1 LPDKVTT
8 TSRAQPAFTTR
19 AFIISL
25 PDHFICDRRTRH
37 KTVAPYL
44 RSYHLLPFTAHAD
57 PSPESSNSPQPT
69 NPRSNSPSAQDPL
82 LPSNPMPL
90 HLSTPVKFVKR
101 IGDRIAAGL
110 ADRGILTIEDLL
122 YHLPFR
128 YEDRLHPKP
137 LSLYNPGDMASL
149 LGEVRGTTLLRTRS
163 GPIFEMTVGIT
174 PPPDPSTTTVGAPRL
189 ASETWVSTDP
199 SMAGLLNPRTPF
211 LETIKCMWF
220 HGTYLKDK
228 FKPGQKIALYGKL
241 EGSRTG
247 NALGAIPGSTRFK
260 MIQPTFEILPDS
272 NATGEDAEFISL
284 EMGRIVPIYESLGG
298 KTPWGS
304 KLTSRWTRRILWTI
318 FKDLTESEAHATS
331 SLSPQNMGAPS
342 MPTASSSEWV
352 GVNIAHTPK
361 RSNPPSAQDPTASSS
376 EWVGVNIAHTPTR
389 SLPLDAQ
396 SDETLPTSLR
406 TRLAFPTRMA
416 ALRDLHFPPAGTSM
430 TDLMSARTPAHRRL
444 IFEEFFYL
452 ELGLELKRRKLRN
465 RQGTAFVTND
475 QVREALKQILPF
487 KPTAAQKRVLGE
499 IVHDMRRTQPMRRL
513 LQGDVGSGK
522 TIVAFQAALVA
533 IENGYQVA
541 LMAPT
546 EILATQH
553 YLSARKLLFEK
564 ISPRTKRPYRIGLLT
579 GSLDDRT
586 KRDTRARIFRGEI
599 DLAIGTHAL
608 VEDKVDF
615 ANLGLVIVDEQ
626 HRFGVQQ
633 RFQLIRKPNTGT
645 PSQTNL
651 DQPQIP
657 GAPSIPTAPSSEWV
671 GVNQS
676 NTPTQSPAT
685 YSEPDVL
692 VMTATPIPRTLA
704 LTLYGDLEASII
716 DELPPG
722 RTPIQTRRLPEERAS
737 EVWDFIRK
745 QVTAGRQAYIVY
757 PIIEGAP
764 DDQPELDFAK
774 FDETSS
780 ASPRDNPTPSVGI
793 AGGVSPQ
800 SLGVEGGFS
809 PLSNPRP
816 KTGFSPGPTPDPA
829 PTARPHTSLGQRP
842 RTAALRNPARAE
854 GPASSA
860 PTKSK
865 RSTTKLRSA
874 TDMHHELQTGPLA
887 GLRLGLLHGRM
898 SSDDKEVTMARF
910 KRGELDVLV
919 ATTVIEV
926 GVDVPNATVM
936 VIEHADR
943 FGLAQLHQLRGR
955 VGRGAAKSFCVLVTS
970 ATVTPEADLRLNAM
984 VQTQDGF
991 ALAELDLQQRGP
1003 GEFFGTKQAGL
1014 PEFRVANLAR
1024 DRDLLELAR
1033 HEAAHFAER
1042 EDPTIPRPE
1051 IDAVWSRLKQQWQR
1065 RYGLVEA

>member
-1 LPDKVTT
+1 MPCG
-8 TSRAQPAFTTR
+8 TSAAT
-19 AFIISL
+19 I
-25 PDHFICDRRTRH
+25 
-37 KTVAPYL
+37 
-44 RSYHLLPFTAHAD
+44 
-57 PSPESSNSPQPT
+57 
-69 NPRSNSPSAQDPL
+69 NPV
-82 LPSNPMPL
+82 PL

-110 ADRGILTIEDLL
+110 ADRGIHTIEDLL

-137 LSLYNPGDMASL
+137 LSAYNPGDMASL
-149 LGEVRGTTLLRTRS
+149 IGEVRGTALLRTRS

-174 PPPDPSTTTVGAPRL
+174 PPAPDVGAPEPALSLPKGL

-199 SMAGLLNPRTPF
+199 SMAGLLNPRTPV
-211 LETIKCMWF
+211 LETVKCMWF

-228 FKPGQKIALYGKL
+228 FRAGQKIALYGKL
-241 EGSRTG
+241 EGSRSG
-247 NALGAIPGSTRFK
+247 NALGAVPGSTRFK

-272 NATGEDAEFISL
+272 NATGEDAEFILL
-284 EMGRIVPIYESLGG
+284 EMGRIVPVYESLGG

-318 FKDLTESEAHATS
+318 FKDLAESSET
-331 SLSPQNMGAPS
+331 MGAPRLD
-342 MPTASSSEWV
+342 SETWV
-352 GVNIAHTPK
+352 STEP
-361 RSNPPSAQDPTASSS
+361 RQ
-376 EWVGVNIAHTPTR
+376 
-389 SLPLDAQ
+389 
-396 SDETLPTSLR
+396 DETLPTSLR
-406 TRLAFPTRMA
+406 HRLQFPTRMA

-522 TIVAFQAALVA
+522 TIVAFQAALIA

-553 YLSARKLLFEK
+553 YLSARKLLSEK

-579 GSLDDRT
+579 GSLDDKT
-586 KRDTRARIFRGEI
+586 KRDTRNRIFRGEI

-608 VEDKVDF
+608 VEEKVDF

-633 RFQLIRKPNTGT
+633 RFQLTRKAGAGSSTTSLVNDTRSDP
-645 PSQTNL
+645 PSAQ
-651 DQPQIP
+651 D
-657 GAPSIPTAPSSEWV
+657 
-671 GVNQS
+671 
-676 NTPTQSPAT
+676 
-685 YSEPDVL
+685 PDVL

-704 LTLYGDLEASII
+704 LTLYGDLEASVI

-722 RTPIQTRRLPEERAS
+722 RTPIQTRRMPEERAA

-745 QVTAGRQAYIVY
+745 QVAAGRQAYIVY
-757 PIIEGAP
+757 PIIEGAT

-774 FDETSS
+774 FDESL
-780 ASPRDNPTPSVGI
+780 APS
-793 AGGVSPQ
+793 
-800 SLGVEGGFS
+800 SLGLEGGFS
-809 PLSNPRP
+809 PLSKPRP
-816 KTGFSPGPTPDPA
+816 KEGFSPAPPTDAA
-829 PTARPHTSLGQRP
+829 PTARSHQSLGQRP
-842 RTAALRNPARAE
+842 RTAALKNSSRAE
-854 GPASSA
+854 S
-860 PTKSK
+860 PTQSGSQKTPKSK
-865 RSTTKLRSA
+865 RTTQTKLRSA
-874 TDMHHELQTGPLA
+874 TDMHHDLQSGPLA
-887 GLRLGLLHGRM
+887 GLKLGLLHGRM
-898 SSDDKEVTMARF
+898 SPDDKEVTMARF

-919 ATTVIEV
+919 STTVIEV

-955 VGRGAAKSFCVLVTS
+955 VGRGAAKSFCILITA
-970 ATVTPEADLRLNAM
+970 ATVTPEADQRLNAM

-1033 HEAAHFAER
+1033 TEAAHFAEQ
-1042 EDPTIPRPE
+1042 EDPTMPRPE